1 MVEHL
6 QDLQLSV
13 LVALILE
20 HLLDSDS
27 LASFCNCGLENDAKG
42 PISNDLL
49 SVISEALLLQQETS
63 ETRLDHGHVAG

>member
-20 HLLDSDS
+20 HLFDSDS
-27 LASFCNCGLENDAKG
+27 LASFCDCGLENDAKG

-49 SVISEALLLQQETS
+49 SVISEALNSLLAF
-63 ETRLDHGHVAG
+63 AGVLVVGA